1 MININTGFKM
11 GSAEPIDGRMVLTSE
26 EMTTMNDNIMPE
38 VYLATNKDDGQL
50 YLYNKTN
57 EPDPTTGKFR
67 IMSGGDAAIEL
78 TLAEY
83 NALKEAG
90 ELKPDTN
97 YFVKDAEIGGG
108 IVEARVEG
116 SSLYL
121 TIKDA

>member
-1 MININTGFKM
+1 MSLNL
-11 GSAEPIDGRMVLTSE
+11 VQ
-26 EMTTMNDNIMPE
+26 
-38 VYLATNKDDGQL
+38 DDGSL
-50 YLYNKTN
+50 KNVA
-57 EPDPTTGKFR
+57 GG
-67 IMSGGDAAIEL
+67 SGESGIEL